1 MELNDA
7 LRIPL
12 APSDVW
18 AALQDLA
25 LLRASVEHCEALA
38 RLSADDYTFVLTVPL
53 GPLRARY
60 DVRAHLRSPSASRPR
75 RALEFIARSEGI
87 GVLRGQ
93 FEIRL
98 AAWRSGDTFGT
109 RIHYGIRATAT
120 GALGALPARQIEHA
134 LHSLAED
141 FFSEF
146 SASLLARYGLA
157 PNLATAEPRRRHVFL
172 RPDELSAALR
182 RARAHSSALGGA
194 LTGRAPGAL
203 PGGRPAG
210 HPLPPWAWGGLIVLV
225 IVLLGLAHWFS
236 GGE

>member
-7 LRIPL
+7 LCIPL

-18 AALQDLA
+18 AALQDMA
-25 LLRASVEHCEALA
+25 LLRASIEHCEALA
-38 RLSADDYTFVLTVPL
+38 RLSADDYTFVLTVPF

-60 DVRAHLRSPSASRPR
+60 DVRVHLRSPSASRPR
-75 RALEFIARSEGI
+75 RAFEFAARSEGI
-87 GVLRGQ
+87 GMLRGQ

-98 AAWRSGDTFGT
+98 AGWRSGDTLGT
-109 RIHYGIRATAT
+109 RIHYGIRATAN

-134 LHSLAED
+134 LHGLAED

-146 SASLLARYGLA
+146 SASLLARHGLA

-182 RARAHSSALGGA
+182 GARAHSSLLGQALA
-194 LTGRAPGAL
+194 GRAQDAPPGD
-203 PGGRPAG
+203 RPAR
-210 HPLPPWAWGGLIVLV
+210 HPLQPWAWGD
-225 IVLLGLAHWFS
+225 WWCW
-236 GGE
+236 